1 MWRIY
6 LNRVFA
12 FLNNTER
19 LSFLYRMHRT
29 EHTVMLMSKFK
40 FKYGKTTHGLV
51 TSEKIEGSF
60 LCYFVAFFVILPPA
74 AVAFFVI
81 LPPAA
86 VALPAAVAFCACAS
100 LAVYSAIVANAVSI
114 IAAVITKSICL
125 YIKML
130 TTKKYIWVFTNLLLD
145 YLY

>member
-1 MWRIY
+1 
-6 LNRVFA
+6 
-12 FLNNTER
+12 
-19 LSFLYRMHRT
+19 
-29 EHTVMLMSKFK
+29 MSKFK
-40 FKYGKTTHGLV
+40 FKSAKTTHGLV
-51 TSEKIEGSF
+51 ASEKIEGSF
-60 LCYFVAFFVILPPA
+60 LCYFVAFFVILA
-74 AVAFFVI
+74 
-81 LPPAA
+81 PAA

-130 TTKKYIWVFTNLLLD
+130 TTKKYIWVFTNLFLD